1 MDELVTRALLPDNRL
16 LDLPNATNLLLCVAH
31 KRLQCIEISY
41 WTVALWY

>member
-1 MDELVTRALLPDNRL
+1 MDELVTGALLPDNQL
-16 LDLPNATNLLLCVAH
+16 LDPANLLLCVAH